1 VEAGSCFVSCF
12 SAYAAVARLQDA
24 YPCLVP
30 VHLPVHASWLNQIEI
45 YFSILERKV
54 LTPPDV
60 PTSCRRRREYITE
73 YPSYST

>member
-1 VEAGSCFVSCF
+1 
-12 SAYAAVARLQDA
+12 
-24 YPCLVP
+24 VP

-45 YFSILERKV
+45 YFNILERKV

-60 PTSCRRRREYITE
+60 PTSCRRRREYTTE